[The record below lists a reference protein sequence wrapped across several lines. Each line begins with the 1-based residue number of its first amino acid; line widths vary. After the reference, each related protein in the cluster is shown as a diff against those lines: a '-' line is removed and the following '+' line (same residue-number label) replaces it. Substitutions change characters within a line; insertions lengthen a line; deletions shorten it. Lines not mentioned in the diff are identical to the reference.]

1 MKVNEIFVYELS
13 LFTVFNHFKFSQQN
27 TISHFKLRLDMADK
41 QVADNTTGAT
51 LNAQIKQLQIKCDQL
66 QEELQHEKR

>member
-1 MKVNEIFVYELS
+1 
-13 LFTVFNHFKFSQQN
+13 
-27 TISHFKLRLDMADK
+27 MADK